1 MEGDEMHNTVKLSMR
16 RWAAQLAL
24 TTGLTLLLVAALLWA
39 GPGPSPARA
48 DPGTLYVSGATG
60 DDTGDC
66 RDPAAP
72 CQTIGHAISQAVDG
86 DTILIAGGQYAEN
99 LFIGAGLTLRGTFAV
114 AGTQWTPDGD
124 ETTIDGSGQ
133 QAPVITIADMGD
145 QPVTLESLTIA
156 GGEGECSGGVC
167 AGNTP
172 LVIRNCTIRDN
183 TATGAGGA
191 LAGGNP
197 TTIEDSYILNNHLQ
211 SDLGP
216 GQTGGA
222 GGLRTGE
229 GPLYVIN
236 TLLAGNT
243 GDAAI
248 HVNNDLTLMNVTLA
262 DNVGDIIFN
271 PAPEGTLAITNSIV
285 YFNTNQHL
293 GDCPSGSECIT
304 YSDVEGWT
312 GGGTG
317 NIDADPLFVDAASG
331 DYHLSVWSPC
341 RDKGTPTGAPTG
353 DIEGTPRDA
362 VPDMGAYEWTGFSI
376 FLPVMLRSFGT

>member
-1 MEGDEMHNTVKLSMR
+1 MHNTVKLSMR

>member
-1 MEGDEMHNTVKLSMR
+1 MNNPVKLNMR
-16 RWAAQLAL
+16 RWARLAL

-39 GPGPSPARA
+39 GPGPSPVRA
-48 DPGTLYVSGATG
+48 DPGTLYVHAATG
-60 DDTGDC
+60 DDNGNC
-66 RDPAAP
+66 QDPAAP
-72 CQTIGHAISQAVDG
+72 CQTVGYAISQAVDG
-86 DTILIAGGQYAEN
+86 DTILIAGGQYTEN
-99 LFIGAGLTLRGTFAV
+99 LFIDAGLTLRGAFAV

-145 QPVTLESLTIA
+145 STVTLESLTIT

-167 AGNTP
+167 GGNSP
-172 LVIRNCTIRDN
+172 LVIRNSTIRDN
-183 TATGAGGA
+183 TATGGGGA
-191 LAGGNP
+191 LARGNP

-211 SDLGP
+211 SDQGP
-216 GQTGGA
+216 GSTGGA

-248 HVNNDLTLMNVTLA
+248 HANNDVTLMNVTLA

-271 PAPEGTLAITNSIV
+271 PAPEGTLDVTNSII
-285 YFNTNQHL
+285 YGNTNQHL
-293 GDCPSGSECIT
+293 GDCQSGSECIT

-317 NIDADPLFVDAASG
+317 NIDADPRFVDAASG
-331 DYHLSVWSPC
+331 DYHLQFGSPG
-341 RDKGTPTGAPTG
+341 RDKGTPTGAPTQ
-353 DIEGTPRDA
+353 DIEGTARDA
-362 VPDMGAYEWTGFSI
+362 APDMGAYEWSGFRI
-376 FLPVMLRSFGT
+376 FLPVVLRNSGS